1 MELFQE
7 ILQTVF
13 EKEEIQVSFP
23 NVSFSAAEIVE
34 GESYRTLQK
43 IKAVIED
50 DGLEDKECFMKI
62 EKIVC
67 LLEEIGSDGGNRHDF

>member
-7 ILQTVF
+7 ILQKVF

-50 DGLEDKECFMKI
+50 DGLSLSKKATYRWSFSRIRK
-62 EKIVC
+62 
-67 LLEEIGSDGGNRHDF
+67 GNAV

>member
-7 ILQTVF
+7 ILQKVF

-34 GESYRTLQK
+34 GESYRTQQK

-50 DGLEDKECFMKI
+50 DGLEDKERIMKI